1 MFRYRRRYY
10 LVLYIGLSSF
20 EIILVLL
27 QPWTQT
33 RSQTQKREHS
43 KQCQEYY
50 KNSRKQQ
57 KKKKRKKRG
66 NVSEGELK
74 WGQPITRS
82 RRRPAIDLPKEASKK
97 RRMADSEQ
105 NLPKGKK
112 GWSHHLFKRISWKK
126 KQKEAIQVLA
136 TPKATEGTT
145 FKELAPKSFV
155 RDLRAWSISSS
166 TFGDYPG
173 MYCGFS
179 VVIKEYKET
188 RELGFPFCKNK
199 QDIRCMFC
207 NNWGIILASHFCLVF
222 Y

>member
-1 MFRYRRRYY
+1 MRLFLSYY
-10 LVLYIGLSSF
+10 NYGLKQ
-20 EIILVLL
+20 EAKL
-27 QPWTQT
+27 
-33 RSQTQKREHS
+33 KRENIQNS
-43 KQCQEYY
+43 VNNITRIQE
-50 KNSRKQQ
+50 NS

-74 WGQPITRS
+74 RGQPITRS

-145 FKELAPKSFV
+145 FKELAPKNFV
-155 RDLRAWSISSS
+155 
-166 TFGDYPG
+166 
-173 MYCGFS
+173 
-179 VVIKEYKET
+179 
-188 RELGFPFCKNK
+188 
-199 QDIRCMFC
+199 
-207 NNWGIILASHFCLVF
+207 
-222 Y
+222 

>member
-74 WGQPITRS
+74 RGQPITRS

-97 RRMADSEQ
+97 RRMANSEQ

-126 KQKEAIQVLA
+126 NRKRPFKFWQHQRPLKAQLLKSLHQKI
-136 TPKATEGTT
+136 
-145 FKELAPKSFV
+145 SF
-155 RDLRAWSISSS
+155 
-166 TFGDYPG
+166 
-173 MYCGFS
+173 
-179 VVIKEYKET
+179 ET
-188 RELGFPFCKNK
+188 
-199 QDIRCMFC
+199 
-207 NNWGIILASHFCLVF
+207 
-222 Y
+222 

>member
-1 MFRYRRRYY
+1 MDSNKKPNSKERTFKTVSR
-10 LVLYIGLSSF
+10 
-20 EIILVLL
+20 IL
-27 QPWTQT
+27 
-33 RSQTQKREHS
+33 
-43 KQCQEYY
+43 QEF
-50 KNSRKQQ
+50 KKTA

-74 WGQPITRS
+74 RGQPITRS
-82 RRRPAIDLPKEASKK
+82 RRCPAIDLPKEASKK

-105 NLPKGKK
+105 NFPKGKK

-126 KQKEAIQVLA
+126 KQKEAIQVLE

-145 FKELAPKSFV
+145 FKELAPKNFV

>member
-1 MFRYRRRYY
+1 MDSNKKPNSKERTFKTVSR
-10 LVLYIGLSSF
+10 
-20 EIILVLL
+20 IL
-27 QPWTQT
+27 
-33 RSQTQKREHS
+33 
-43 KQCQEYY
+43 QEF
-50 KNSRKQQ
+50 KKTA

-74 WGQPITRS
+74 RGQPITRS
-82 RRRPAIDLPKEASKK
+82 RRRPAIDLPKEASKR

-105 NLPKGKK
+105 HLPKGKK

-145 FKELAPKSFV
+145 FKELAPKNFV

-188 RELGFPFCKNK
+188 RELGFPFCNNK

>member
-43 KQCQEYY
+43 KVSRILQEF
-50 KNSRKQQ
+50 KKTA

-74 WGQPITRS
+74 RGQPITRS

-145 FKELAPKSFV
+145 FKELAPKNFV
-155 RDLRAWSISSS
+155 RDLRA
-166 TFGDYPG
+166 
-173 MYCGFS
+173 
-179 VVIKEYKET
+179 
-188 RELGFPFCKNK
+188 
-199 QDIRCMFC
+199 
-207 NNWGIILASHFCLVF
+207 
-222 Y
+222 